1 MLLIKTYYRPVIV
14 MIFSIMFC
22 CSSISLN
29 GNENGNTLNDSLN
42 NIYLTSTN
50 DSVKIAIFVQIAA
63 NMEANSILQYNNM
76 TVNDYLHHA
85 NLSSNDSIS
94 IYDLAFKIDM
104 IGVKFRRNGDYI
116 SALKFHN
123 WAKDITSRINNKN
136 QLSIIFNNIG
146 VVYRRLDDYESA
158 LANHIKALQLSEETR
173 NIKSQAVAINSIGNI
188 QMMIGNLDES
198 LEYFKQS
205 LIIEQKLSN
214 LLGIAINLNNIGN
227 VYAEKEDFAKA
238 LEYYFLSLDVNKE
251 IKSKKGIAI
260 CYNDIGSVYEL
271 TEKPDKALK
280 YYLDA
285 FTINYKL
292 NDKHS
297 LANSYL
303 QVGEAYS
310 NLKQYDKA
318 LEYLVPGLKISNK
331 IGAKVYI
338 MNTNFTLYQ
347 IKRALGEY
355 EDAFNYLQLANIY
368 HDSIISIEVRK
379 DVARLQIKFETERKE
394 NHIALLEQNAE
405 ISALEINRQ
414 KFIILLILS
423 AFIIALGFVVF
434 LSYYLFSKNKT
445 NKLLIEQNR
454 IIEKTKTELDNYSK
468 QLLKSKQEAEHNNQ
482 TKGEF
487 LANMSHEIRTPLN
500 SVIGFAE
507 LLSNTVSDPQQLN
520 QLKLIKS
527 SSRTLLSLINDILD
541 LSKIEAGK
549 FEIDYENIDIEEIF
563 DDIIQIFTHRTIE
576 KNISLNATISDNLP
590 KTIYFSE
597 LRLRQILFNLVGN
610 AIKFTDKGNIIISAH
625 CKHLDPD
632 DKIDL
637 FITIEDTGIGIP
649 KNELQKIFE
658 PFNQSKTNKTK
669 QGTGLGLTITKRL
682 VKLMNGTI
690 DIVSQE
696 NVGTKFS
703 ICFPKIS
710 VSKNI
715 VIEHSKLIPVIEKN
729 KFVNAIVLT
738 NNITKC
744 KIQNIEGIN
753 ELEKDIAA
761 NLEEVRSV
769 FKEKNL
775 IIICGLSLEKSRNAL
790 NILLK
795 SETSHKVRFIII
807 SETKADE
814 KSNNNVTWL
823 DNSISNKEFAKLL
836 NITFNKIAF
845 EEKSNFYFHDLISF
859 KNNIK
864 FNEKLDIIYDRSF
877 KLALKT
883 KLSLNIESFI
893 ESLEQ
898 LADEFI
904 SKGLKNYCSDLKIEI
919 TSFNIEEIDKLLN
932 LFKTNYQLNNK

>member
-1 MLLIKTYYRPVIV
+1 M
-14 MIFSIMFC
+14 
-22 CSSISLN
+22 
-29 GNENGNTLNDSLN
+29 
-42 NIYLTSTN
+42 
-50 DSVKIAIFVQIAA
+50 
-63 NMEANSILQYNNM
+63 
-76 TVNDYLHHA
+76 
-85 NLSSNDSIS
+85 
-94 IYDLAFKIDM
+94 
-104 IGVKFRRNGDYI
+104 
-116 SALKFHN
+116 
-123 WAKDITSRINNKN
+123 
-136 QLSIIFNNIG
+136 
-146 VVYRRLDDYESA
+146 
-158 LANHIKALQLSEETR
+158 
-173 NIKSQAVAINSIGNI
+173 
-188 QMMIGNLDES
+188 
-198 LEYFKQS
+198 
-205 LIIEQKLSN
+205 
-214 LLGIAINLNNIGN
+214 
-227 VYAEKEDFAKA
+227 
-238 LEYYFLSLDVNKE
+238 
-251 IKSKKGIAI
+251 
-260 CYNDIGSVYEL
+260 
-271 TEKPDKALK
+271 
-280 YYLDA
+280 
-285 FTINYKL
+285 
-292 NDKHS
+292 
-297 LANSYL
+297 
-303 QVGEAYS
+303 
-310 NLKQYDKA
+310 
-318 LEYLVPGLKISNK
+318 
-331 IGAKVYI
+331 
-338 MNTNFTLYQ
+338 
-347 IKRALGEY
+347 
-355 EDAFNYLQLANIY
+355 
-368 HDSIISIEVRK
+368 
-379 DVARLQIKFETERKE
+379 
-394 NHIALLEQNAE
+394 
-405 ISALEINRQ
+405 
-414 KFIILLILS
+414 
-423 AFIIALGFVVF
+423 
-434 LSYYLFSKNKT
+434 
-445 NKLLIEQNR
+445 
-454 IIEKTKTELDNYSK
+454 
-468 QLLKSKQEAEHNNQ
+468 
-482 TKGEF
+482 
-487 LANMSHEIRTPLN
+487 
-500 SVIGFAE
+500 
-507 LLSNTVSDPQQLN
+507 
-520 QLKLIKS
+520 
-527 SSRTLLSLINDILD
+527 
-541 LSKIEAGK
+541 
-549 FEIDYENIDIEEIF
+549 
-563 DDIIQIFTHRTIE
+563 
-576 KNISLNATISDNLP
+576 NATISDNLP

-610 AIKFTDKGNIIISAH
+610 AIKFTDNGNIIISAH

-761 NLEEVRSV
+761 NLEKVRSV

>member
-1 MLLIKTYYRPVIV
+1 MLLIKTYYRLVIV
-14 MIFSIMFC
+14 IIFSIIFC
-22 CSSISLN
+22 CSGISLYGS
-29 GNENGNTLNDSLN
+29 GNDNTLNDSLN
-42 NIYLTSTN
+42 NIYLSSTN

-76 TVNDYLHHA
+76 TVNDYLQHA
-85 NLSSNDSIS
+85 NQSANDSIS
-94 IYDLAFKIDM
+94 IYALAYEIDM

-123 WAKDITSRINNKN
+123 WANDIASRINNKH
-136 QLSIIFNNIG
+136 QQSIIFNNIG

-238 LEYYFLSLDVNKE
+238 LEYYYLSLDVNKE

-260 CYNDIGSVYEL
+260 CYNDIGGVYEL
-271 TEKPDKALK
+271 TKKPDKALK

-310 NLKQYDKA
+310 SLKQYDKA
-318 LEYLVPGLKISNK
+318 LEYLIPGLKISNE
-331 IGAKVYI
+331 IGTKAYI
-338 MNTNFTLYQ
+338 MNTNFALYQ
-347 IKRALGEY
+347 IKRELGEF
-355 EDAFNYLQLANIY
+355 EDAFYHLQLSNIY

-379 DVARLQIKFETERKE
+379 DIARLQIKFETERKE

-405 ISALEINRQ
+405 ISELEINRQ
-414 KFIILLILS
+414 EIIILLTLS
-423 AFIIALGFVVF
+423 AFIIALGFVIF

-445 NKLLIEQNR
+445 NKLLVEQNR
-454 IIEKTKTELDNYSK
+454 IIEKTKTELDSYSK
-468 QLLKSKQEAEHNNQ
+468 QLLKAKQEAERNNQ

-527 SSRTLLSLINDILD
+527 SGKTLLTLINDILD

-549 FEIDYENIDIEEIF
+549 FEINYENIPIE
-563 DDIIQIFTHRTIE
+563 DIIEDITQIFSHRTIE
-576 KNISLNATISDNLP
+576 KNISLKATISDDLP

-610 AIKFTDKGNIIISAH
+610 AIKFTDKGSILINVY
-625 CKHLDPD
+625 CNHLDPD

-637 FITIEDTGIGIP
+637 FITIEDTGIGIHQ
-649 KNELQKIFE
+649 NELRKIFE
-658 PFNQSKTNKTK
+658 PFNQSDLNKTK

-682 VKLMNGTI
+682 VELMKGSI
-690 DIVSQE
+690 DIVSHK

-715 VIEHSKLIPVIEKN
+715 IVEQNKLIPVIEKN
-729 KFVNAIVLT
+729 KFVNAIILT

-744 KIQNIEGIN
+744 EMQNIEGIN
-753 ELEKDIAA
+753 LLEKDVVT
-761 NLEEVRSV
+761 NLEEVRSTIN
-769 FKEKNL
+769 EKNL
-775 IIICGLSLEKSRNAL
+775 VIICGFSLEKSKNAL

-807 SETKADE
+807 SETEVDE

-836 NITFNKIAF
+836 NISFNKIAF
-845 EEKSNFYFHDLISF
+845 EEKSNFYFSNLSSI
-859 KNNIK
+859 KNN
-864 FNEKLDIIYDRSF
+864 NEFDKKLDIVYDKYF
-877 KLALKT
+877 IPAFKT
-883 KLSLNIESFI
+883 KLSLNIESFT

-898 LADEFI
+898 LAEEFK
-904 SKGLKNYCSDLKIEI
+904 SNGLKNYCSDLKREI
-919 TSFNIEEIDKLLN
+919 TSFDIEEIDKLLN
-932 LFKTNYQLNNK
+932 LFKTNYKLNK

>member
-1 MLLIKTYYRPVIV
+1 
-14 MIFSIMFC
+14 MFC
-22 CSSISLN
+22 CSSISLH
-29 GNENGNTLNDSLN
+29 GNEDNNTLNDSLN
-42 NIYLTSTN
+42 NIYLSSTN

-76 TVNDYLHHA
+76 TVNDYLQHA
-85 NLSSNDSIS
+85 NLSANDSIS
-94 IYDLAFKIDM
+94 IYALAYEIDM

-123 WAKDITSRINNKN
+123 WAKDITSRIDNKN
-136 QLSIIFNNIG
+136 QQSIIFNNIG

-198 LEYFKQS
+198 LDYFKQS

-260 CYNDIGSVYEL
+260 CYNDIGGVYEL
-271 TEKPDKALK
+271 TEKPDKAIK

-318 LEYLVPGLKISNK
+318 LEYLLPGLKISLE
-331 IGAKVYI
+331 IGAKAYI
-338 MNTNFTLYQ
+338 MNINFALYQ
-347 IKRALGEY
+347 IKRAQGEF
-355 EDAFNYLQLANIY
+355 EDAFNHLQVADIY
-368 HDSIISIEVRK
+368 HDSIVSIEVRK
-379 DVARLQIKFETERKE
+379 DIARLQIKFETERKE

-405 ISALEINRQ
+405 ISELEINRQ
-414 KFIILLILS
+414 KFINLLTLS
-423 AFIIALGFVVF
+423 AFIIALGFVIF
-434 LSYYLFSKNKT
+434 LSYYVFSKNKT
-445 NKLLIEQNR
+445 NKLLVEQNR

-468 QLLKSKQEAEHNNQ
+468 QLFKAKQEAERNDQ
-482 TKGEF
+482 TKSEF
-487 LANMSHEIRTPLN
+487 FANMSHEIRTPLN

-527 SSRTLLSLINDILD
+527 SSRTLLTLINDILD

-549 FEIDYENIDIEEIF
+549 FEIDYENIPIE
-563 DDIIQIFTHRTIE
+563 DIIEDITQIFSHRTIE
-576 KNISLNATISDNLP
+576 KNISLKATISDDLP

-610 AIKFTDKGNIIISAH
+610 AIKFTDKGSIIINAY

-632 DKIDL
+632 DKIDF
-637 FITIEDTGIGIP
+637 FITIEDTGIGIH

-658 PFNQSKTNKTK
+658 PFNQSEINKTK

-682 VKLMNGTI
+682 VELMNGSI

-696 NVGTKFS
+696 NVGTKFT
-703 ICFPKIS
+703 IYFPKIS

-715 VIEHSKLIPVIEKN
+715 IVEQNKLIPIIKKN
-729 KFVNAIVLT
+729 KFVNAIIFT

-744 KIQNIEGIN
+744 EMQNIEGIN
-753 ELEKDIAA
+753 ELKKDVVT
-761 NLEEVRSV
+761 NLEEVRSTIH
-769 FKEKNL
+769 KKNL
-775 IIICGLSLEKSRNAL
+775 VIICGFSSEKSRNAL

-795 SETSHKVRFIII
+795 SETSHKARFIVI
-807 SETKADE
+807 SETKAAE

-823 DNSISNKEFAKLL
+823 DNSISNKEFARLL

-845 EEKSNFYFHDLISF
+845 EEKSNFHFSDLSSI
-859 KNNIK
+859 KNNIE
-864 FNEKLDIIYDRSF
+864 FNEKLDIVYDKYF
-877 KLALKT
+877 KPALET

-893 ESLEQ
+893 KSLEQ
-898 LADEFI
+898 LADEFN
-904 SKGLKNYCSDLKIEI
+904 SKGLRNYCSDLRSEI
-919 TSFNIEEIDKLLN
+919 TCFDIEEIDKLLN
-932 LFKTNYQLNNK
+932 LFNTNYNLNK